1 MINLKKLRNNID
13 IWFVLSTILSIIILL
28 PNLNI
33 LLNLFQKAT
42 DNWEHIK
49 EYLLKSYFINT
60 SIIIICT
67 GLFSGIIG
75 LISAWLVTAYKFPL
89 RKFFSWGL
97 MLPLAIPA
105 YIGAFTYDGL
115 LNYTGVIQTFLRNN
129 LNIGI
134 NNNLFHIR
142 NIWGAIFIFTIFLYP
157 YVFII
162 SKSYLSKFSNSIV
175 ENAKLLGKNNLE
187 IFLQIIVPMSRVSLV
202 AGISLVVMEVLNDYG
217 VVKYFGISTFSTA
230 IFKTWFGMGDTISAI
245 RLSAI
250 LMALVFGILF
260 LEKIL
265 RGNKKYSSTSTTVK
279 SIKRQNIE
287 GKYKYLTT
295 GFLMT
300 IFSLGFIVPTL
311 QLIHWGFLTYE
322 KILDKDFFEMA
333 ISSIS
338 VGVIASIL
346 VVIIALIIGNFTRL
360 SHLKIKKVYSRIT
373 TLGYSIPGA
382 VIAIGVIT
390 LFIKFDRFLKP
401 FYKKIPYISGNLLFS
416 TSIIM
421 LIFAYIIRFLAI
433 GYNSIESSF
442 EKVGNKFT
450 NASRLLGHSTIYTF
464 IKIDIPMIRQGILSG
479 LLLVFIEVIKEL
491 PLSLI
496 LRPFNFN
503 TLATKAYE
511 YANDEMI
518 HEASIAS
525 LFIIAISVISLITIQ
540 SLFKRRKT

>member
-1 MINLKKLRNNID
+1 MINLKKIKNNID
-13 IWFVLSTILSIIILL
+13 IWFILSTILSIIILL

-33 LLNLFQKAT
+33 LLNLFQKAS
-42 DNWEHIK
+42 DNWMHIK
-49 EYLLKSYFINT
+49 EYLLKSYFLNT
-60 SIIIICT
+60 SIIIIFT

-75 LISAWLVTAYKFPL
+75 LVSAWLVTAYEFPL

-157 YVFII
+157 YVYII

-175 ENAKLLGKNNLE
+175 ENAKLLGKNNIE
-187 IFLQIIVPMSRVSLV
+187 IFAQIIVPMSRVSLV
-202 AGISLVVMEVLNDYG
+202 AGTSLVIMEVLNDYG

-260 LEKIL
+260 LEKVL
-265 RGNKKYSSTSTTVK
+265 RGNKKYSSTTTTFK
-279 SIKRQNIE
+279 SIKKQE
-287 GKYKYLTT
+287 LKGKK
-295 GFLMT
+295 GFLAT
-300 IFSLGFIVPTL
+300 SFLCIIFSLGFIIPTL
-311 QLIHWGFLTYE
+311 QLIHWAFLTYK
-322 KILDKDFFEMA
+322 KILDKDFIKMA
-333 ISSIS
+333 FSSIS
-338 VGVIASIL
+338 VGIISSVFI
-346 VVIIALIIGNFTRL
+346 VIIALIIGNFTRL
-360 SHLKIKKVYSRIT
+360 SHLKIKKLYSRVT

-390 LFIKFDRFLKP
+390 LFIKLDRFLKP
-401 FYKKIPYISGNLLFS
+401 VYDKIPYISGTLLFS

-442 EKVGNKFT
+442 EKVGNKYT
-450 NASRLLGHSTIYTF
+450 NASRILGHNTIYTF
-464 IKIDIPMIRQGILSG
+464 IKVDIPMIKQGILSG

-525 LFIIAISVISLITIQ
+525 LFIVLISVISLIIIQ
-540 SLFKRRKT
+540 NLFKRRKS